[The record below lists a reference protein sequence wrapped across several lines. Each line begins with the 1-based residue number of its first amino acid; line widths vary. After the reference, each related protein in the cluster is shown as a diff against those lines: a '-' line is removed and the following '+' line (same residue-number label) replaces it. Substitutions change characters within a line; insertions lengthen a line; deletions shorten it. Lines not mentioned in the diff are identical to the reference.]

1 MVYSAE
7 LYVHDWDKQA
17 ADALNQFPKFV
28 KLLESYS
35 ANYDEKAAKID
46 LLSTAIRLGEKQ
58 MPEVYGL
65 LPPICEQ
72 LGSDAPELYYVK
84 DKHPNA
90 ATFGITYPCIYVTS
104 GLVNTLPLNLLPSA
118 LAHEC
123 GHIACK
129 HSLYHSIAAQLAG
142 GIDRSPLVRIPAIG
156 KYLTPTLVK
165 ALLFWDRCSELSA
178 DRAAALCDGTADKT
192 IDVLLRL
199 NGYGK
204 NVDRK
209 EFLNQ
214 ALDLKS
220 FVNDSRSNKLLE
232 LMLVQDETHPRLA
245 TRAYECYEWSQSAQ
259 YAGIIDGTFTLR
271 DKEKETA
278 QESAEEVVSAD
289 ANVEAPSIDCLNTE
303 LARVNQ
309 ELERYTN
316 HADKTDYALSVAG
329 GVLAGLVDSLFVGE
343 FSLEYANQWGNQQAE
358 NLVLPLLFIGIA
370 AASGMLGIGSTVK
383 AGLDTKSANRINKN
397 ANELV
402 QQSTDHLNAQR
413 LACGNALTQLGA
425 EKLSVLNGTLSA
437 FLDVFT
443 QIKNVDFGETEGL
456 DELHR
461 LHIDEQEF
469 VELRGMANFA
479 GSIAGGAVAGTAS
492 GALAAFGA
500 YGAAQALAF
509 ASTGTAISAL
519 SGAAATNATL
529 AFFGGGS
536 LAAGG
541 LGMAGGTVVLG
552 GLVAGPALLVM
563 GLVAGKAAQKGL
575 EKAYTNRAEAIQIAA
590 QLNTASLQCETIRR
604 RTYMFYNLLARLD
617 SYFMP
622 LIHRMGDIVKIE
634 GDDYSQYSA
643 EFKTVIASCASV
655 AVSIK
660 SVLDTPLL
668 TDDGLLTDAS
678 EETATNIEGFL
689 KNMRIPY

>member
-1 MVYSAE
+1 
-7 LYVHDWDKQA
+7 
-17 ADALNQFPKFV
+17 
-28 KLLESYS
+28 
-35 ANYDEKAAKID
+35 
-46 LLSTAIRLGEKQ
+46 
-58 MPEVYGL
+58 MP
-65 LPPICEQ
+65 
-72 LGSDAPELYYVK
+72 
-84 DKHPNA
+84 
-90 ATFGITYPCIYVTS
+90 
-104 GLVNTLPLNLLPSA
+104 
-118 LAHEC
+118 
-123 GHIACK
+123 
-129 HSLYHSIAAQLAG
+129 
-142 GIDRSPLVRIPAIG
+142 
-156 KYLTPTLVK
+156 
-165 ALLFWDRCSELSA
+165 
-178 DRAAALCDGTADKT
+178 
-192 IDVLLRL
+192 
-199 NGYGK
+199 
-204 NVDRK
+204 
-209 EFLNQ
+209 
-214 ALDLKS
+214 
-220 FVNDSRSNKLLE
+220 
-232 LMLVQDETHPRLA
+232 
-245 TRAYECYEWSQSAQ
+245 
-259 YAGIIDGTFTLR
+259 
-271 DKEKETA
+271 
-278 QESAEEVVSAD
+278 
-289 ANVEAPSIDCLNTE
+289 
-303 LARVNQ
+303 
-309 ELERYTN
+309 
-316 HADKTDYALSVAG
+316 
-329 GVLAGLVDSLFVGE
+329 
-343 FSLEYANQWGNQQAE
+343 
-358 NLVLPLLFIGIA
+358 LPLLFIGIA
-370 AASGMLGIGSTVK
+370 AASGMLGIGGAVK
-383 AGLDTKSANRINKN
+383 AGVDTNNAKRINKN

-402 QQSTDHLNAQR
+402 QQSTDCLNAQR

-643 EFKTVIASCASV
+643 KSKAVVASCASV